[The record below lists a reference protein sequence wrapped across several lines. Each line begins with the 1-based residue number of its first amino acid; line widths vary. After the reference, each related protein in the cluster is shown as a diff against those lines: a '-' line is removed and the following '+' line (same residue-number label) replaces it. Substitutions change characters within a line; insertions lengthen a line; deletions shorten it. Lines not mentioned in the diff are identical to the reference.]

1 MATSPRL
8 RLRHAYSYCQAAQLQ
23 ARPLGL
29 GRILSGATGNPT
41 TTTNGVLLPRVVQ
54 QQQHRQHGTSIAR
67 GVAETSIAR
76 TDIITEHP
84 KNNVTDTIFQKLGV
98 NLHHR
103 KDHPLGIIKEAI
115 FQYFEQKEPGNFKL
129 FDDLYPVV
137 TTKQNFDELLIP
149 GDHISRSENDT
160 YYVDSESV
168 LRCHTSAHQAELLRE
183 KHKNFL
189 VIGDVYRR
197 DTIDATH
204 YPVFHQMEG
213 VKIFDPKDWEE
224 SGVSAV
230 EYVEEDLKK
239 TLEGLAK
246 HLFGDVECRW
256 VDAYFPFTDPSIELE
271 IFFNNEW
278 LEVLGCGV
286 MQQKILDDNY
296 GEGQKAW
303 AFGLG
308 IERLAMILFDIPDIR
323 LFWSDDERF
332 LKQFKAGDLSSKFK
346 SFSKFPPCNKDLSFW
361 ISDTFTE
368 NNLCEAIRGIAG
380 DIVEEVKLIDEFTNP
395 KKVSFLHRFSLLSS
409 PPPWKKPLLISLFL
423 KPVACLL
430 FGLGPGKDKPL
441 L

>member
-1 MATSPRL
+1 MPRP
-8 RLRHAYSYCQAAQLQ
+8 RKYQQ
-23 ARPLGL
+23 
-29 GRILSGATGNPT
+29 
-41 TTTNGVLLPRVVQ
+41 LPRSSSLL
-54 QQQHRQHGTSIAR
+54 TR
-67 GVAETSIAR
+67 GVATSVSRADVI
-76 TDIITEHP
+76 TDHP
-84 KNNVTDTIFQKLGV
+84 QNNVTDTIFQKLGV

-115 FQYFEQKEPGNFKL
+115 FQYFEQKTPGKFK
-129 FDDLYPVV
+129 FFEDLYPVV
-137 TTKQNFDELLIP
+137 TAKQNFDELLIP
-149 GDHISRSENDT
+149 ADHVSRSENDT
-160 YYVDSESV
+160 YYVDSNTL

-183 KHKNFL
+183 KHENFL

-213 VKIFDPKDWEE
+213 VQIFDPSEWEA
-224 SGVSAV
+224 AV
-230 EYVEEDLKK
+230 AEGKTAVDFVQDDLKE

-256 VDAYFPFTDPSIELE
+256 VEAYFPFTDPSIELE

-286 MQQKILDDNY
+286 MQQKILDENY
-296 GEGQKAW
+296 GEGKKAW

-332 LKQFKAGDLSSKFK
+332 LKQFKAGDLTTKFK
-346 SFSKFPPCNKDLSFW
+346 SFSKFPPCMKDISFW
-361 ISDTFTE
+361 ISDEFTE
-368 NNLCEAIRGIAG
+368 NNLCETIRGIAG

-395 KKVSFLHRFSLLSS
+395 KKGKTSHCYRIVYRSMERSLTDEEINQVQEKVRSA
-409 PPPWKKPLLISLFL
+409 IVDEL
-423 KPVACLL
+423 KVELR
-430 FGLGPGKDKPL
+430 
-441 L
+441 